1 MFRTKQQRKKICTC
15 CPLAKVANIV
25 GDSTILVI
33 VRDLLT
39 GPKRFGDL
47 TASLEGVSTRT
58 ITQKLKVLQ
67 DNEIIERIE
76 YRERPPRVE
85 YKLTRKGFAL
95 KDITQAMVTYGRKY
109 LG

>member
-47 TASLEGVSTRT
+47 SEALAGVSTRT
-58 ITQKLKVLQ
+58 ITQKLKVLLE
-67 DNEIIERIE
+67 NELIERIE

-95 KDITQAMVTYGRKY
+95 KEITQAMTAYGRKH
-109 LG
+109 LC